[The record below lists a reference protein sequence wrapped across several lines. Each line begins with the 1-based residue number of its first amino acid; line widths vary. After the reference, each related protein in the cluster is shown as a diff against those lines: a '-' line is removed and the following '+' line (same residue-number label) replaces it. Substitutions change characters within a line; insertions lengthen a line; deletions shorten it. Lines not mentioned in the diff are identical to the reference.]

1 MLYGLERFPLGEVE
15 VYEGESDVEKLWEK
29 LSTGKYLL
37 YAAPVDDNGKV
48 ETEWIKHQVG
58 GMLTLVIGIIGILN
72 FINSILTGIVTRQKE
87 FAMMESIGMTK
98 KQLTRMLIYEGLYY
112 AGITIVTSLVMGSL
126 FSLTV
131 VRALSGGMWFM
142 KYHFVIGPMLL
153 VFPVLLVLG
162 VVVPVIAGSS
172 QRKVSLIE
180 RIRQD

>member
-1 MLYGLERFPLGEVE
+1 MLYGLERFPLGELE

-98 KQLTRMLIYEGLYY
+98 KQLTRMLIYEGCFLQALFGQNCKIFLDIVAKRFWTLLHVQIGQSCNAP
-112 AGITIVTSLVMGSL
+112 AGC
-126 FSLTV
+126 
-131 VRALSGGMWFM
+131 
-142 KYHFVIGPMLL
+142 VINQP
-153 VFPVLLVLG
+153 
-162 VVVPVIAGSS
+162 
-172 QRKVSLIE
+172 
-180 RIRQD
+180 